1 MASRMDRYKD
11 PNNSR
16 ELSRSVK
23 NKELY
28 ENIGSNTRYT
38 NITDV
43 TNANA
48 YEINDINTQ
57 VTTREGY
64 HRVKEYAIPSI
75 PKKEKKDLENFKYLY
90 QDRENRIYDIN
101 RVLEDAHKN
110 RTTNDGKEEKRKL
123 KDESYNILTSLS
135 KEDLEKYQKERISR
149 AFKND
154 EKEIKEL
161 INTIT
166 SKTLAGE
173 ISRQTSVDLLS
184 ELMATNVLDKVEG
197 QKETPPIKENDLSLS
212 KEVLD
217 KEQLE
222 KIKAVKEKKEQEDT
236 GSLKGADNDFYTRSM
251 DLSDKDFEMD
261 DEFAEK
267 KVPVAFKIIAII
279 VFILALAAAAY
290 FIWKNTR

>member
-11 PNNSR
+11 PSSSK

-28 ENIGSNTRYT
+28 QNIGSNTRYT

-64 HRVKEYAIPSI
+64 HRVKEYATPSI

-110 RTTNDGKEEKRKL
+110 RTVNDGKEEKRKL

-135 KEDLEKYQKERISR
+135 KEELEKYQKERISR

-154 EKEIKEL
+154 EEEIKEL

-173 ISRQTSVDLLS
+173 ISRETSVDLLS
-184 ELMATNVLDKVEG
+184 ELMATNVLDKVEA
-197 QKETPPIKENDLSLS
+197 QKEEDIKENDLSLS

-222 KIKAVKEKKEQEDT
+222 KIKAVKEKKDQEKT
-236 GSLKGADNDFYTRSM
+236 GSLKGADDDFYTRSM

-267 KVPVAFKIIAII
+267 KVPLAFKIIATII
-279 VFILALAAAAY
+279 FLLALAAATY
-290 FIWKNTR
+290 FIWKNIK

>member
-11 PNNSR
+11 PSSSK

-28 ENIGSNTRYT
+28 QNIGSNTRYT

-64 HRVKEYAIPSI
+64 HRVKEYATPSI

-110 RTTNDGKEEKRKL
+110 RTVNDGKEEKRKL

-135 KEDLEKYQKERISR
+135 KEELEKYQKERISR

-154 EKEIKEL
+154 EEEIKEL

-166 SKTLAGE
+166 SKNLAGE
-173 ISRQTSVDLLS
+173 ISRETSVDLLS
-184 ELMATNVLDKVEG
+184 ELMATSVLDKVEA
-197 QKETPPIKENDLSLS
+197 QKEEAIKENDLSLS

-217 KEQLE
+217 KDQLE
-222 KIKAVKEKKEQEDT
+222 KIKAVKEKKDQEET

-267 KVPVAFKIIAII
+267 KVPLAFKIIATII
-279 VFILALAAAAY
+279 FLLALAAATY
-290 FIWKNTR
+290 FIWKNIK

>member
-11 PNNSR
+11 PSSSK

-64 HRVKEYAIPSI
+64 HRVKEYAMPSI

-110 RTTNDGKEEKRKL
+110 RTVNDGKEEKRKL

-154 EKEIKEL
+154 EEEIKEL

-173 ISRQTSVDLLS
+173 ISKETSVDLLS
-184 ELMATNVLDKVEG
+184 ELMATSVLDKVEA
-197 QKETPPIKENDLSLS
+197 QKEEPIKENDLSLS

-222 KIKAVKEKKEQEDT
+222 KIKAVKEKKDQEDT
-236 GSLKGADNDFYTRSM
+236 GSLTGADNDFYTRSM

-267 KVPVAFKIIAII
+267 KVPLAFKIIATII
-279 VFILALAAAAY
+279 FLLALAAAAY
-290 FIWKNTR
+290 FIWKNIK

>member
-11 PNNSR
+11 PSSSK

-28 ENIGSNTRYT
+28 QNIGSNTRYT

-64 HRVKEYAIPSI
+64 HRVKEYATPSI

-110 RTTNDGKEEKRKL
+110 RTVNDGKEEKRKL

-135 KEDLEKYQKERISR
+135 KEELEKYQKERISR

-154 EKEIKEL
+154 EEEIKEL

-173 ISRQTSVDLLS
+173 ISRETSVDLLS
-184 ELMATNVLDKVEG
+184 ELMATSVLDKVEA
-197 QKETPPIKENDLSLS
+197 QKEEAVKENDLSLS

-222 KIKAVKEKKEQEDT
+222 KIKAVKEKKDQEET
-236 GSLKGADNDFYTRSM
+236 GTLKGADDDFYTRSM

-267 KVPVAFKIIAII
+267 KVPLAFKIIATII
-279 VFILALAAAAY
+279 FLLALAAATY
-290 FIWKNTR
+290 FIWKNIK

>member
-11 PNNSR
+11 PSSSK

-28 ENIGSNTRYT
+28 QNIGSNTRYT

-64 HRVKEYAIPSI
+64 HRVKEYATPSI

-110 RTTNDGKEEKRKL
+110 RTVNDGKEEKRKL

-135 KEDLEKYQKERISR
+135 KEELEKYQKEKIS
-149 AFKND
+149 
-154 EKEIKEL
+154 
-161 INTIT
+161 TIT

-173 ISRQTSVDLLS
+173 ISRETSVDLLS
-184 ELMATNVLDKVEG
+184 ELMATSVLDKVEA
-197 QKETPPIKENDLSLS
+197 QKEEAIKENDLSLS

-217 KEQLE
+217 KDQLE
-222 KIKAVKEKKEQEDT
+222 KIKAVKEKKDQEAT

-267 KVPVAFKIIAII
+267 KVPLAFKIIATII
-279 VFILALAAAAY
+279 FLLALAAATY
-290 FIWKNTR
+290 FIWKNIK

>member
-11 PNNSR
+11 PSSSK

-28 ENIGSNTRYT
+28 QNIGNNTRYT

-64 HRVKEYAIPSI
+64 HRVKEYATPSI

-110 RTTNDGKEEKRKL
+110 RTVNDGKEEKRKL

-135 KEDLEKYQKERISR
+135 KEELEKYQKERISR

-154 EKEIKEL
+154 EEEIKEL

-173 ISRQTSVDLLS
+173 ISRETSVDLLS
-184 ELMATNVLDKVEG
+184 ELMATSVLDKVEA
-197 QKETPPIKENDLSLS
+197 QKEEAVKENDLSLS

-222 KIKAVKEKKEQEDT
+222 KIKAVKEKKDQEAT

-267 KVPVAFKIIAII
+267 KVPLAFKIIATII
-279 VFILALAAAAY
+279 FLLALAAAVY
-290 FIWKNTR
+290 FIWKNIK

>member
-11 PNNSR
+11 PSSSK

-28 ENIGSNTRYT
+28 QNIGSNTRYT

-64 HRVKEYAIPSI
+64 HRVKEYATPSI

-110 RTTNDGKEEKRKL
+110 RTVNDGKEEKRKL

-135 KEDLEKYQKERISR
+135 KEELEKYQKERIS
-149 AFKND
+149 
-154 EKEIKEL
+154 
-161 INTIT
+161 TIT

-173 ISRQTSVDLLS
+173 ISRETSVDLLS
-184 ELMATNVLDKVEG
+184 ELMATSVLDKVEA
-197 QKETPPIKENDLSLS
+197 QKEEAIKENDLSLS

-217 KEQLE
+217 KDQLE
-222 KIKAVKEKKEQEDT
+222 KIKAVKEKKDQEAT

-267 KVPVAFKIIAII
+267 KVPLAFKIIATII
-279 VFILALAAAAY
+279 FLLALAAATY
-290 FIWKNTR
+290 FIWKNIK